1 MKMFKRKLILF
12 LVMLTILA
20 AGLIS
25 CGSEEKKE
33 ESGYRVYY
41 LNKDATALVYDNF
54 ELQSEKTTEMLTE
67 LLAYL
72 AESGDWDKKAP
83 LSFGFSVTDCVLDN
97 NQIKLTVDEHYTELP
112 PTTEILV
119 RAALVRTLLQ
129 PDEAVG
135 LTMFIG
141 EEELK
146 DTKGNPIGIM
156 TADTFIDNEGVEI
169 NSYQEVN
176 LQLYFATESG
186 TQLRPVPSSVVYNTN
201 VSMERLVVEQ
211 IINGPEDRNTYA
223 TVDPSTKVISVTVT
237 DGVCF
242 VNLSSDFLNPVGFVT
257 PEVTIYSIVN
267 SLAELNSVRKVQFHI
282 NGESKIVYREIVD
295 LENPFSRNLDIVE
308 K

>member
-1 MKMFKRKLILF
+1 MRRCSKKIILF
-12 LVMLTILA
+12 MVLLLA
-20 AGLIS
+20 ACFALSS
-25 CGSEEKKE
+25 CGSKEVKE

-41 LNKDATALVYDNF
+41 LNKDATGLVYDNF
-54 ELQSEKTTEMLTE
+54 ELKSGKTTEVLTE

-72 AESGDWDKKAP
+72 ADSGDWDKKAP
-83 LSFGFSVTDCVLDN
+83 LSFGFTVTDCVLDN
-97 NQIKLTVDEHYTELP
+97 NQIKLTVDERYQDLP

-135 LTMFIG
+135 LTIFIG
-141 EEELK
+141 DEELK
-146 DTKGNPIGIM
+146 DKEGNPIGIM

-176 LQLYFATESG
+176 LTLYFATESG
-186 TQLRPVPSSVVYNTN
+186 TGLRPVQSSVVYNTN

-211 IINGPEDRNTYA
+211 IINGPENRTTYA

-267 SLAELNSVRKVQFHI
+267 SLAELSSVRKVQFHI

-295 LENPFSRNLDIVE
+295 LENPLARNLDIVE

>member
-1 MKMFKRKLILF
+1 MRRSDRKSILIL
-12 LVMLTILA
+12 MLLTAFISVFC
-20 AGLIS
+20 S
-25 CGSEEKKE
+25 CGAEDKKE

-41 LNKDATALVYDNF
+41 LNKDATGLVYDNY
-54 ELQSEKTTEMLTE
+54 ELKSEKTTEMLTE

-72 AESGDWDKKAP
+72 ADPGDWDRRAP
-83 LSFGFSVTDCVLDN
+83 LGYGFTVTGCVLDN

-146 DTKGNPIGIM
+146 DRKGNPIGIM

-169 NSYQEVN
+169 NSYQEVS
-176 LQLYFATESG
+176 LTLYFATESG
-186 TQLRPVPSSVVYNTN
+186 TALIPVQSSVVYNTN
-201 VSMERLVVEQ
+201 VSMERLIVEQ
-211 IINGPEDRNTYA
+211 IINGPEDRNSYA

-267 SLAELNSVRKVQFHI
+267 SLAELPSIRKVQFHI

-295 LENPFSRNLDIVE
+295 LENPLARNLDIVE

>member
-1 MKMFKRKLILF
+1 MRRYRKNLILI
-12 LVMLTILA
+12 LTLLA
-20 AGLIS
+20 SAFVLCS
-25 CGSEEKKE
+25 CGKEVKKE

-54 ELQSEKTTEMLTE
+54 ELKSEKTTEMLTE

-72 AESGDWDKKAP
+72 ADSGDWDKKAP

-97 NQIKLTVDEHYTELP
+97 NQIKLTVDEHYTELA

-169 NSYQEVN
+169 NSYQEAN
-176 LQLYFATESG
+176 LILYFATESG
-186 TQLRPVPSSVVYNTN
+186 TALKPVQSTVVYNTN
-201 VSMERLVVEQ
+201 VSMERLIVEQ
-211 IINGPEDRNTYA
+211 IINGPEDRSSYA

-267 SLAELNSVRKVQFHI
+267 SLAELSSVRKVQFHI

-295 LENPFSRNLDIVE
+295 LENPLARNLDIVE

>member
-1 MKMFKRKLILF
+1 MKRFKQNFIL
-12 LVMLTILA
+12 MLALLALA
-20 AGLIS
+20 AFFLCS
-25 CGSEEKKE
+25 CGEEEKKE

-54 ELQSEKTTEMLTE
+54 ELKSDKTTEMLTE
-67 LLAYL
+67 LLSYL
-72 AESGDWDKKAP
+72 ADSGDWDRKAP
-83 LSFGFSVTDCVLDN
+83 LSFGFTVTDCVLDN

-129 PDEAVG
+129 PEEAVG

-141 EEELK
+141 DEELK

-156 TADTFIDNEGVEI
+156 TADSFIDNEGVEI

-176 LQLYFATESG
+176 LTLYFATESG
-186 TQLRPVPSSVVYNTN
+186 TALCPVPSTVVYNTN

-267 SLAELNSVRKVQFHI
+267 SLAELNGIRKVQFHV

-295 LENPFSRNLDIVE
+295 LENPLARNLDIVE

>member
-1 MKMFKRKLILF
+1 MKQFKKNFISCIALA
-12 LVMLTILA
+12 LVSLCLLCA
-20 AGLIS
+20 

-41 LNKDATALVYDNF
+41 LNKNATALVYENY
-54 ELQSEKTTEMLTE
+54 ELKSEKTTEMLTE
-67 LLAYL
+67 LLTYL
-72 AESGDWDKKAP
+72 ADSGDWDRKAP

-129 PDEAVG
+129 PDEAAG

-146 DTKGNPIGIM
+146 DTNGNPIGIM

-186 TQLRPVPSSVVYNTN
+186 TELRPVQSTVVYNTN

-267 SLAELNSVRKVQFHI
+267 SLAELSNVRKVQFHV

-295 LENPFSRNLDIVE
+295 LENPLARNLDIVE

>member
-1 MKMFKRKLILF
+1 MRQFGKN
-12 LVMLTILA
+12 TILCLMLMA
-20 AGLIS
+20 AVCLLCS
-25 CGSEEKKE
+25 CGAEEKKE

-41 LNKDATALVYDNF
+41 LNKDGTGLVYDNF
-54 ELQSEKTTEMLTE
+54 EPGSDKTTEVLTE
-67 LLAYL
+67 LLAHL
-72 AESGDWDKKAP
+72 AESGDWDRKAP

-97 NQIKLTVDEHYTELP
+97 NQIKLTVDEHYTELSP
-112 PTTEILV
+112 ATEILV

-129 PDEAVG
+129 PEEAAG

-176 LQLYFATESG
+176 LMLYFATESG
-186 TQLRPVPSSVVYNTN
+186 AKLCPVMNTVVYNTN
-201 VSMERLVVEQ
+201 VSMERLVVEE
-211 IINGPEDRNTYA
+211 IINGPDDRNSYA

-237 DGVCF
+237 DGVCY

-267 SLAELNSVRKVQFHI
+267 SLAELSSVRKVQFHI

-295 LENPFSRNLDIVE
+295 LENPIARNLDLVE